1 MKKQKVLL
9 IVGPTAIGKT
19 SLSLRIAKQFNGE
32 IISGD
37 SMQVY
42 KGLDIGTS
50 KILPDEMQGIPHHLI
65 DCCSIEEKFSVAKF
79 VNLTSQLIREIN
91 DRHCLPII
99 VGGTGFY
106 IQALLDGLSLGTKE
120 DIKFRKH
127 LSALVEV
134 HGSNWLWNKLSKI
147 DLNAAKKID
156 KNNTRRIIRAIE
168 VFKHS
173 GKSINEQI
181 NKGQSYDAFLIGLN
195 TRRNVLYDR
204 INRRVD
210 LMIEQGLVNEAKWLY
225 LNNGKELQ
233 CGKGIG
239 YKELFKYFDNEI
251 SLDDAI
257 ELIKKN
263 SRHYAKRQLTW
274 FNNKMN
280 ITHWYD
286 LVNDSDKEHLSVLLE
301 DVNQWV
307 NKT

>member
-65 DCCSIEEKFSVAKF
+65 DCCSIEEKFSVSKF

-127 LSALVEV
+127 LNALVEV

-147 DLNAAKKID
+147 DPNAAKKID

-168 VFKHS
+168 VFKYS

-286 LVNDSDKEHLSVLLE
+286 LVNDSDKKHLSVLLE